1 MEFEGKLIKRNG
13 SRGIIEID
21 GVNWFDVNKK
31 ASGKII
37 VEIEEKDDISNQQR
51 RLLYALWR
59 DYEIYTGT
67 PLDAAEAWF
76 KYQYM
81 LERNLDTFPSLS
93 RGAMTKDMATDFI
106 TYTLEYYLNNGI
118 PFAQQDWYKGADLNR
133 VCYAMLMNRVCF
145 VCGKEHSD
153 IHHLDGSTV
162 GMGNKREEV
171 NHIGRMVVCLCR
183 NHHQKMHMSEEKFMA
198 DHHFV
203 PIKVTPKVA
212 WELNMMTKKQIEK
225 YIT

>member
-1 MEFEGKLIKRNG
+1 MEFEGKLIERKG
-13 SRGIIEID
+13 TSGIIEID
-21 GVNWFDVNKK
+21 GVDWFDVNKK
-31 ASGKII
+31 ASGKIT

-81 LERNLDTFPSLS
+81 LERNLDAFPSLS

-145 VCGKEHSD
+145 VCGRTHSD
-153 IHHLDGSTV
+153 IAHVEAVGAGRNRKNIDHTKHHF
-162 GMGNKREEV
+162 M
-171 NHIGRMVVCLCR
+171 CLCR
-183 NHHQKMHMSEEKFMA
+183 RHHNMQHEMGIDSFMEEY
-198 DHHFV
+198 H
-203 PIKVTPKVA
+203 VTAIQLDKEDVKQ
-212 WELNMMTKKQIEK
+212 LNI
-225 YIT
+225 

>member
-81 LERNLDTFPSLS
+81 LERDLDSLPSLS
-93 RGAMTKDMATDFI
+93 RGRMSKTMATDFI

-118 PFAQQDWYKGADLNR
+118 PFAQQDWYKGIGFIYFNNCLFPPTHFTKGARCRYSSLL
-133 VCYAMLMNRVCF
+133 VISF
-145 VCGKEHSD
+145 VSF
-153 IHHLDGSTV
+153 
-162 GMGNKREEV
+162 V
-171 NHIGRMVVCLCR
+171 N
-183 NHHQKMHMSEEKFMA
+183 
-198 DHHFV
+198 
-203 PIKVTPKVA
+203 
-212 WELNMMTKKQIEK
+212 
-225 YIT
+225 

>member
-81 LERNLDTFPSLS
+81 LERNLDSLPSLS
-93 RGAMTKDMATDFI
+93 RGRMSKTMATDFI

-145 VCGKEHSD
+145 VCGKIHSD
-153 IHHLDGSTV
+153 VHHINGSTI
-162 GMGNKREEV
+162 GMGGNRKKV
-171 NHIGRMVVCLCR
+171 NHAGRYVVCLCR
-183 NHHQKMHMSEEKFMA
+183 KHHGSIHEGLESEFFEK
-198 DHHFV
+198 HHIV
-203 PIKVTPKVA
+203 PIKLDD
-212 WELNMMTKKQIEK
+212 EEIKQIN
-225 YIT
+225 I

>member
-1 MEFEGKLIKRNG
+1 MEFEGKLIQRKG
-13 SRGIIEID
+13 DKGYIEIE
-21 GVNWFDVNKK
+21 GVNWYEVNKK
-31 ASGKII
+31 ASGVIV
-37 VEIEEKDDISNQQR
+37 VEIEEKEHISNEQR

-67 PLDAAEAWF
+67 PLDAVEAWF

-81 LERNLDTFPSLS
+81 LERNLDHFPSLS

-133 VCYAMLMNRVCF
+133 VCYAMLMNRICF

-153 IHHLDGSTV
+153 VAHVEAVGSGRNRKKIDHTKHHL
-162 GMGNKREEV
+162 M
-171 NHIGRMVVCLCR
+171 CLCR
-183 NHHQKMHMSEEKFMA
+183 KHHNMQHEMGINSFMELY
-198 DHHFV
+198 HIT
-203 PIKVTPKVA
+203 PIVLSNEDLKQ
-212 WELNMMTKKQIEK
+212 LNL
-225 YIT
+225 